1 LRRAFGR
8 GVRPHD
14 LPRDASRRAAEPS
27 PPAPV
32 CDANPSF
39 LEIDMTLAR
48 RLAAVSA
55 VALAA
60 GPALALED
68 RIESDHYAFD
78 VETVAEGL
86 VHPWGLAFLPD
97 GRFLVTER
105 DPGTIR
111 VGGEDGL
118 SEPVH
123 EVEALFSPEGETPRS
138 QAGLFDIKLHPDFDD
153 NRWVYWAYSRETERG
168 SAVVVQRGV
177 WDGENDSLGDVDDVW
192 VMQEDD
198 QDASALHFGG
208 RMAWG
213 ADGHLFLSIGERRNL
228 ERAQDLEDQAGS
240 ILRMTEGGEAP
251 EDNPDFDEDANAYVF
266 AAGIR
271 NTQALTV
278 HPHTGELWAV
288 DHGPEGGDEINLIV
302 GGNNYGWPFITGGED
317 YSGAPVG
324 VGTAMEGK
332 TSAVHIFE
340 ETVAPS
346 GLTFV
351 WNEPGFENW
360 QGDMLIGGLVAES
373 VVRVRLEEGA
383 VVEEEWIE
391 IGRRIRDVHLHDGA
405 LWLLTEHED
414 GEVLR
419 LRPTAD

>member
-1 LRRAFGR
+1 
-8 GVRPHD
+8 
-14 LPRDASRRAAEPS
+14 
-27 PPAPV
+27 
-32 CDANPSF
+32 
-39 LEIDMTLAR
+39 MTFAR
-48 RLAAVSA
+48 HLAAASA
-55 VALAA
+55 LALAA
-60 GPALALED
+60 GPALALEE
-68 RIESDHYAFD
+68 RIDSDHYAFD

-105 DPGTIR
+105 DVGTIR
-111 VGGEDGL
+111 VGGRDDGL
-118 SEPVH
+118 SDPAH
-123 EVEALFSPEGETPRS
+123 EVEDLFSPEGETPRS

-153 NRWVYWAYSRETERG
+153 NGWVYWAYSRETERG

-177 WDGENDSLGDVDDVW
+177 WDGENDAIEDVEDVW

-198 QDASALHFGG
+198 QDSSGLHFGG
-208 RMAWG
+208 RMAWLP
-213 ADGHLFLSIGERRNL
+213 DGTLVLSIGERRNL

-240 ILRMTEGGEAP
+240 ILRMTEDGEAP
-251 EDNPDFDEDANAYVF
+251 EDNPDFDEDANEYIF

-271 NTQALTV
+271 NTQALAV
-278 HPHTGELWAV
+278 HPQTGELWAA

-302 GGNNYGWPFITGGED
+302 GGGNYGWPFITGGED
-317 YSGAPVG
+317 YSGAPIG

-332 TSAVHIFE
+332 TPAVHIFE

-346 GLTFV
+346 GLAFV
-351 WNEPGFENW
+351 WNEEAFEAW
-360 QGDMLIGGLVAES
+360 QGDMLIGGLVSES

-383 VVEEEWIE
+383 IVEEEWIE
-391 IGRRIRDVHLHDGA
+391 IGRRIRDVHVHDGA

-419 LRPTAD
+419 LTPAAE